1 MADRHPPSSP
11 LSTSPPEAWRPA
23 RRAAQAVFR
32 PIEQFLH
39 VEAASG
45 ILLLVAA
52 AIALIWANSPWLESY
67 EHLWH
72 TPLSIGLGSW
82 TMERDLHFWINEL
95 LMTVFFLLVGLEI
108 KRELVH
114 GALSDLRR
122 AALPVMAA
130 IGGMVVP
137 AGVYVALN
145 ADGAGVQGWGVPMA
159 TDIAFAVGV
168 LTLLGK
174 RAHPALRV
182 LLLAFAIIDDVGAI
196 LVIAIFYSSGFSVV
210 GLQVA
215 AGGLLLAFVF
225 LWIGIR
231 PGLIFALP
239 LLVMWG
245 GFYQAGIHPTIA
257 GVVLGLVI
265 PVRSWY
271 GARGFME
278 VAQRALEDFGRRV
291 SEGKPDHDLLP
302 PLTEIAQAQREAVSP
317 GVRGE
322 AALHPWVAFGIMPL
336 FALANAG
343 VNLGGLDF
351 GIAGARGVLF
361 GVTLGLL
368 IGKPVGVLLLSWI
381 SVRLRL
387 GVLPSGVSWSGI
399 LVMGLAGGIGF
410 TMAIFISEL
419 AFADSELLHMSKLGV
434 LVATAAA
441 GVLAL
446 VVGRLLPE
454 PAAQVIESD
463 LTESSVE
470 TSALWTQERG

>member
-1 MADRHPPSSP
+1 MADRPPPSSP
-11 LSTSPPEAWRPA
+11 LSTSPPEAWKPA
-23 RRAAQAVFR
+23 RRAAKAMFR
-32 PIEQFLH
+32 PVEQFLH

-45 ILLLVAA
+45 ILLLAAA
-52 AIALIWANSPWLESY
+52 AIALIWANSRWFESY

-72 TPLSIGLGSW
+72 TPLTVGLGAWS
-82 TMERDLHFWINEL
+82 MEHDLHFWINEL
-95 LMTVFFLLVGLEI
+95 LMTVFFLLAGLEI

-114 GALSDLRR
+114 GALSDFRR

-137 AGVYVALN
+137 AGIYVALN
-145 ADGAGVQGWGVPMA
+145 TSGAGLQGWGVPMA

-168 LTLLGK
+168 LTLLGR

-196 LVIAIFYSSGFSVV
+196 LVIAIFYSSSFALS
-210 GLQVA
+210 GLVIA
-215 AGGLLLAFVF
+215 AAGLLLALVF
-225 LWIGIR
+225 LWVGVR

-239 LLVMWG
+239 LLVMWS
-245 GFYQAGIHPTIA
+245 GFYRAGIHPTIA

-271 GARGFME
+271 GAQGFME
-278 VAQRALEDFGRRV
+278 VAQRALEDFRQRV
-291 SEGKPDHDLLP
+291 SDGRPDHDLLP
-302 PLTEIAQAQREAVSP
+302 PLYAIAQAQREAVSP

-343 VNLGGLDF
+343 VNVRGLDF
-351 GIAGARGVLF
+351 GVAGAGGVLL
-361 GVTLGLL
+361 GVALGLL
-368 IGKPVGVLLLSWI
+368 VGKPVGVLLLSWL

-387 GVLPSGVSWSGI
+387 GVLPAGVTWSGI

-419 AFADSELLHMSKLGV
+419 AFTGSDLLDMSKLGV

-441 GVLAL
+441 GVLAM
-446 VVGRLLPE
+446 VVGRFLPE
-454 PAAQVIESD
+454 PATHVPESD
-463 LTESSVE
+463 LTETAVE
-470 TSALWTQERG
+470 TGALWTQEGA